1 MADSSNIKEMLESVL
16 KNLKGMSGVDSVIGD
31 PITMPDGT
39 VLVPV
44 SKLSFGF
51 GGGGSDFNVNN
62 GKGKNID
69 GKFGGGFGGGASVT
83 PVTFLVI
90 NNGNV
95 RLMPIGGGQTS
106 VDKIIDM
113 VPGIVDKVNGFIANR
128 KEKNEE

>member
-16 KNLKGMSGVDSVIGD
+16 KNLKGMSGVDTVIGD

-39 VLVPV
+39 VIVPV

-51 GGGGSDFNVNN
+51 GGGGSDFEVND
-62 GKGKNID
+62 GKGKHMN

-95 RLMPIGGGQTS
+95 RLMPVGCSQTS

-113 VPGIVDKVNGFIANR
+113 MPGIVDKVNGFIADR
-128 KEKNEE
+128 KEKNKE